1 MMPLPAVSRDRE
13 MTMDTRIAEAARRYV
28 AALDAFR
35 ADPYAPRSSAPVEA
49 AEEAMH
55 DAIASAVTP

>member
-1 MMPLPAVSRDRE
+1 
-13 MTMDTRIAEAARRYV
+13 MDTRIAEAARRYV